1 MLSSL
6 RAGWVTGK
14 VEVVAELEQ
23 LIGGSGNSTHQRLGL
38 VPDAPAAELTAAAE
52 QALARW
58 QRRAEN
64 PMTTYEMTVA
74 ARVAV
79 RSCEG
84 MLAELGRSR

>member
-6 RAGWVTGK
+6 RAGWVSGK
-14 VEVVAELEQ
+14 PDVVEDLERV
-23 LIGGSGNSTHQRLGL
+23 IGGAGGAAHLRLRL
-38 VPDAPAAELTAAAE
+38 APDAARPELTSAAHE
-52 QALARW
+52 ALARW

-64 PMTTYEMTVA
+64 PMTAHEMVIA

-84 MLAELGRSR
+84 MLADLGRGG

>member
-1 MLSSL
+1 VLSSL

-14 VEVVAELEQ
+14 TDVVAELER
-23 LIGGSGNSTHQRLGL
+23 LIGGSGNSTSQRLAL
-38 VPDAPAAELTAAAE
+38 APDAGATELTAEAE
-52 QALARW
+52 QALIRW

-64 PMTTYEMTVA
+64 PMTTYEMSVA